1 MNSVKIS
8 VLSRL
13 VLIIL
18 EKVRFDHFHNF
29 HGNSKFKNFSFE
41 NLGSLERGLV
51 DGIDSRTDARVSLEN
66 PAVKVGCPPSS
77 NPALQSVAYIYL
89 IA

>member
-1 MNSVKIS
+1 MNPVKIS

-13 VLIIL
+13 LLKIF
-18 EKVRFDHFHNF
+18 EKTRFDHFHNF
-29 HGNSKFKNFSFE
+29 HGNSKMKKFSFE

-51 DGIDSRTDARVSLEN
+51 DGINSRTDARVSLEN

-77 NPALQSVAYIYL
+77 NPALQLVAYI
-89 IA
+89 I